1 MTNDKNDIFPKPV
14 SEMVFGKKAV
24 FSFIVWCGVGTRCNF
39 ASKIMGSR

>member
-1 MTNDKNDIFPKPV
+1 MTKMTFFPKPV

-24 FSFIVWCGVGTRCNF
+24 FSFIFWCGVGTRRNF